1 MSNRAEE
8 AAWKVYPKR
17 PEQKCITAFGTFEFD
32 HDAPNREGFIKGY
45 EQAEKDLIEIANR
58 YLKEPLY
65 GDDLLPAACF
75 LAGQISEALTW
86 EDVKLICDLKME
98 LELDDDLPPRSQELY
113 EAVLLAFKQRKE
125 DLRILLNIKL

>member
-1 MSNRAEE
+1 MSKRAKEE
-8 AAWKVYPKR
+8 AWKVYPKR
-17 PEQKCITAFGTFEFD
+17 PEQKCITAFGAFEFD

-58 YLKEPLY
+58 YLKEPLH

-86 EDVKLICDLKME
+86 EDVELICDLKME
-98 LELDDDLPPRSQELY
+98 LGLDSDDLPPRSKELY
-113 EAVLLAFKQRKE
+113 EAVLRAFKQIKE
-125 DLRILLNIKL
+125 EQK

>member
-1 MSNRAEE
+1 MAKEE
-8 AAWKVYPKR
+8 AWKVYPKR

-45 EQAEKDLIEIANR
+45 EQSEKD
-58 YLKEPLY
+58 
-65 GDDLLPAACF
+65 C
-75 LAGQISEALTW
+75 ALTW

-98 LELDDDLPPRSQELY
+98 LALDDDLPPRSQELY

-125 DLRILLNIKL
+125 DYK